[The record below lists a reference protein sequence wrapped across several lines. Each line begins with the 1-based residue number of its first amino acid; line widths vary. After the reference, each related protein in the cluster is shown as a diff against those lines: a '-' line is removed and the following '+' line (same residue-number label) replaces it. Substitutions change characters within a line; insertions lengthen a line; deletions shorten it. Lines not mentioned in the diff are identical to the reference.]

1 MCSGAPEEVKQNG
14 TQAYSV
20 RNYSIVGNY
29 KIGFPQ
35 WRTMRCQYPEA
46 GPCLLEV
53 SVSLHQVGSVRSMS
67 SAVGWGGG
75 VLSRPL
81 PEEGLSGSGTWW
93 RHCPYSTP
101 LHRAEGMEPGT

>member
-1 MCSGAPEEVKQNG
+1 MKQNG
-14 TQAYSV
+14 TQSYSV

-35 WRTMRCQYPEA
+35 WRIMRCQYPEA

-53 SVSLHQVGSVRSMS
+53 SLSLSTSGEVYQKVS
-67 SAVGWGGG
+67 SAAGWAGGL
-75 VLSRPL
+75 LSRSL
-81 PEEGLSGSGTWW
+81 SEEGVPGGRTWW
-93 RHCPYSTP
+93 RDGPHSTQ